1 MSRYRV
7 SVDIG
12 GTFTDFVV
20 QIVDPDLSRGLRSNG
35 YAFTGKVLSTPDDPA
50 RGVITGL
57 TGLFHDLREIEF
69 LVHGTTVGL
78 NAFLERRGA
87 RVLLLTTAGFR
98 DVYTIARG
106 DRKKLY
112 ALQYRKPEP
121 LIPPHDIHAVRE
133 RVRWDGSVQ
142 AELHS
147 EDFEP
152 IIEKIRAEGIKSVAI
167 CFLHAYVNPEHE
179 LQARKLLQE
188 RIPGISI
195 SLSHEIAREW
205 REYERA
211 SSTVLNA
218 YVAPIV
224 ERYLNSLESQARER
238 GLLSTLY
245 VMQSNGGVMTA
256 AAARSLPVQTFLSGP
271 VGGTIGGQ
279 ALSQAMNRPNLLCV
293 DMGGTSFDASLIIN
307 GQPSFASETALEGLP
322 VLMSLVDIHTIG
334 AGGGSLAWLEAGAL
348 RVGPRSAGADPG
360 PACYGLGGT
369 EPTVTDANLFL
380 GRMNPDYFLGGRM
393 DLDRQAAE
401 KAIRKVADQL
411 GLSTEALAEGMLA
424 VINARMADA
433 MRTITVRQ
441 GIDPREYSLVA
452 FGGAGPM
459 HAVALAEE
467 LDIKEVIVPWAPGTF
482 SAWGMLQTNVRHD
495 LTQTFY
501 QTMQAT
507 TPEDLEGVYK
517 QLEEQ
522 GRAILRGEEVPDE
535 HMGFLRTA
543 DMRYIGQEYSV
554 NVPVSLGG
562 RNGESGES
570 VGARVVRSGGEDLY
584 GRPPEGPLSSPVGL
598 EAITARFHDA
608 YKTRYGHSTPGAPIE
623 FVNLR
628 LAAFGKLER
637 HTSGF
642 RPMKGDQGYDTGSRD
657 VIFHGQV
664 VPTKFYRR
672 DRLPIGITLAGPHV
686 IEEETATTVVP
697 PGWIS
702 RVDELGNI
710 IITRVGPDLP
720 V

>member
-20 QIVDPDLSRGLRSNG
+20 HDEEKG

-57 TGLFHDLREIEF
+57 TGLIDDLGDIAF

-87 RVLLLTTAGFR
+87 RVLLVTTAGFR

-121 LIPPHDIHAVRE
+121 LIPPHDIHVVRE

-142 AELHS
+142 EELHS

-152 IIEKIRAEGIKSVAI
+152 IIEKIQAEGIKAVAI

-179 LQARKLLQE
+179 IQARKLLVGAGVE
-188 RIPGISI
+188 RSGEGTLAVALPGLSI

-205 REYERA
+205 REYER
-211 SSTVLNA
+211 SSSAVLNA

-224 ERYLNSLESQARER
+224 ERYLSSLENQARER
-238 GLLSTLY
+238 GLRSTLY

-256 AAARSLPVQTFLSGP
+256 SAARSLPIQTFLSGP

-279 ALSQAMNRPNLLCV
+279 ALSQALNRPNLLCV

-307 GQPSFASETALEGLP
+307 GQPSFSTETALEGLP

-369 EPTVTDANLFL
+369 QPTVTDANLFL
-380 GRMNPDYFLGGRM
+380 GRMNPDYFLGGHM

-401 KAIRKVADQL
+401 KAIRSVADQL
-411 GLSTEALAEGMLA
+411 GLTAEALAEGMLA

-467 LDIKEVIVPWAPGTF
+467 LDIKEIIVPWAPGTF

-507 TPEDLEGVYK
+507 TPEDLESVYG

-522 GRAILRGEEVPDE
+522 GREILRAEEVPDE
-535 HMGFLRTA
+535 HMGFLRTT

-554 NVPVSLGG
+554 NVSVSFEEE
-562 RNGESGES
+562 ESS
-570 VGARVVRSGGEDLY
+570 
-584 GRPPEGPLSSPVGL
+584 L

-628 LAAFGKLER
+628 VAAFGKLER
-637 HTSGF
+637 HTAGF
-642 RPMKGDQGYDTGSRD
+642 RPAKGDQSYDTGTRD
-657 VIFHGQV
+657 VIFQGQA
-664 VPTKFYRR
+664 VPTQFYRR
-672 DRLPIGITLAGPHV
+672 DRLPIDITLIGPHV
-686 IEEETATTVVP
+686 LEEETATTVVP
-697 PGWIS
+697 PGWVS

-710 IITRVGPDLP
+710 IITRKES
-720 V
+720 